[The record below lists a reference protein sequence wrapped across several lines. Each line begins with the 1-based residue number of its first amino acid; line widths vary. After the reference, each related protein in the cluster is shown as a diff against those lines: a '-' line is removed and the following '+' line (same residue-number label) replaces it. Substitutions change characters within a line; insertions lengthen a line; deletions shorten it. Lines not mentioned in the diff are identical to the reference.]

1 MVKSRSMRASWSS
14 STISMNS
21 FEPIGRDAIKN
32 LPVPPPGRVEGGA
45 A

>member
-1 MVKSRSMRASWSS
+1 MRASWSS

-32 LPVPPPGRVEGGA
+32 FPAPHGRVEGGA